1 MINDLVPIMIEK
13 YMNENQEKLLLNIQ
27 TMINGHSVG
36 TDEIMQSIQ
45 KELVNQLKF

>member
-1 MINDLVPIMIEK
+1 MINDLVPIMIER
-13 YMNENQEKLLLNIQ
+13 YLNENQEKVLLKIE

-36 TDEIMQSIQ
+36 SQAIMDSIQ